1 MHISFMLGS
10 VRMELDCAAILY
22 SGIGWSPSCRG
33 FQSRANRASESLQGG
48 EQDLQGGRQLKIIV
62 VGGTGTIGREVVK
75 LLSSSHEIVT
85 VGYDDGDLQVDIA
98 SKDAIKGLFREV
110 GSFDA
115 VISATGVAKFGSI
128 EELSDEDYMFGLTN
142 KLMGQVNL
150 VRVGLN
156 YINDNGSF
164 TLTTGVS
171 QKPRPGSSAVT
182 MANAAV
188 EGFVRAAALELP
200 RSIRANAV
208 SPGPVKET
216 LGAKGKDSSHG
227 IAAATLALSY
237 KESVEGNRNG
247 EVLDAR

>member
-1 MHISFMLGS
+1 M
-10 VRMELDCAAILY
+10 
-22 SGIGWSPSCRG
+22 
-33 FQSRANRASESLQGG
+33 
-48 EQDLQGGRQLKIIV
+48 KIIV

-98 SKDAIKGLFREV
+98 SKDAIEGLFREV

-115 VISATGVAKFGSI
+115 VISATGVAKFGTI
-128 EELSDEDYMFGLTN
+128 EELSDEDYMFGLTH

-156 YINDNGSF
+156 YINDHGSF

-171 QKPRPGSSAVT
+171 QEPRPGSSAVT

-188 EGFVRAAALELP
+188 EGFVRAAALELQ
-200 RSIRANAV
+200 RGVRVNAV
-208 SPGPVKET
+208 SPGSVKET
-216 LGAKGKDSSHG
+216 LEAKGKDSSHG
-227 IAAATLALSY
+227 IAAATVALSY
-237 KESVEGNRNG
+237 KESVEGDRNG
-247 EVLDAR
+247 ELFDAR